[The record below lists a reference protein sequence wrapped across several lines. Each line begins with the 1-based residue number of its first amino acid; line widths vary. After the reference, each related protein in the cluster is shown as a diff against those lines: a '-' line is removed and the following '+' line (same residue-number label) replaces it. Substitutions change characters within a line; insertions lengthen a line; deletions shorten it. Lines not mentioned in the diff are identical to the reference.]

1 MRIRIISLCSVAS
14 LLFLTAWIDI
24 TESLFTNSVPKQR
37 YIKRIIRIPVRSY
50 RINTSRKTNIV
61 SANIAN
67 IDSTIGP
74 QRNIQFNPSVG
85 RSLPKYRKVTFL
97 SKNILQR
104 LREAQRNANP
114 KTGGSQVPIHHHTV
128 VLAKNAN
135 ILSNIGKQKNGPAI
149 NPAPA
154 PTKGGNQ
161 PGLSQ
166 PKNPGQGVPNKP
178 SQGSSNSVQNF
189 VQGIKMG
196 SGNTY
201 QVNTDTG
208 NTKVNSKI
216 HNTNVS
222 NNINNIH
229 ITNNYTRPSNAPS
242 QGHSRQPYPQG
253 QLPVS
258 QSNLPYQP
266 TGQRPN
272 QGGHNPRPLPSG
284 QQHPTGQK
292 PTPGTKIYLN
302 IVNNLPVKNNAS
314 NNNHRAK
321 FSPSSVG
328 MNPNFSTGFHGANNG
343 HSNQASQNPGPLTLG
358 AGSNTGAK
366 PSMRQPG
373 GNPASPGQGGALPS
387 GRNRHGPRGQ
397 QGMGNQPGGS
407 PLMSGMMPSGLGS
420 LLFGGPPQ
428 SRNRG
433 PSNQPGN
440 TQYPFNG
447 QLFRN
452 APSQINAAPGPQQPG
467 GAHIN
472 QLGGK
477 VPGSQPGAGHWQQ
490 PGGGQGQQPGG
501 GQWQQPG
508 GGHGQQPG
516 GQQGQQHGGGH
527 GQQPGGGHGQQPG
540 GGHGQ
545 QPGGGHGQQPGGG
558 HGQQPGG
565 GHGQQPGG
573 GQGQHP
579 GGGQWQQPGGGQGQ
593 QPGGG
598 QWQQP
603 GGGQGQQPGGGQGQ
617 QPGGGQWQQPG
628 GGQGQQPGGG
638 QGQQPGGGQWQQPGG
653 GHGQQPGGGHGQQP
667 GGGHGQQPGGGQG
680 QQPGGG
686 QWQQPGGGHGQQ
698 PGGGHGQQPGGGQ
711 GQQPGGGQWQQPGGG
726 HGQQPGGGH
735 GQQPGGGHGQQPSY
749 NPAYPISVQ
758 GQQAG
763 GGQGQQPGGGHGQQP
778 I

>member
-85 RSLPKYRKVTFL
+85 RSLPKYRKVTLL
-97 SKNILQR
+97 SNNILQR
-104 LREAQRNANP
+104 LREAQKKANP
-114 KTGGSQVPIHHHTV
+114 KTGGNKVPIHHHTV

-135 ILSNIGKQKNGPAI
+135 ILSNIGKQQNGPAI
-149 NPAPA
+149 NTAPA
-154 PTKGGNQ
+154 TTKGGNQ
-161 PGLSQ
+161 PGSQ
-166 PKNPGQGVPNKP
+166 PNNPGQGVPNKP
-178 SQGSSNSVQNF
+178 SQGPSNSVQNF

-216 HNTNVS
+216 HKTNVS

-229 ITNNYTRPSNAPS
+229 ITNNYTSPSNAPS
-242 QGHSRQPYPQG
+242 QGHSRQPYPQV
-253 QLPVS
+253 QLPVG

-284 QQHPTGQK
+284 QQHPTGPK

-358 AGSNTGAK
+358 AGSSTGAK

-387 GRNRHGPRGQ
+387 GRNRHGPGGQ
-397 QGMGNQPGGS
+397 QRMGNQPGGS
-407 PLMSGMMPSGLGS
+407 PLMSGTLPRSMMPSGLGS

-452 APSQINAAPGPQQPG
+452 APSQINAAPGPGPQQPG

-477 VPGSQPGAGHWQQ
+477 VPGSQPGAGHWQQPGGGQGHQPGGGQWQQPGGGHAQQ

-540 GGHGQ
+540 GGQ
-545 QPGGGHGQQPGGG
+545 WQQPGGG

-579 GGGQWQQPGGGQGQ
+579 GGGQL
-593 QPGGG
+593 
-598 QWQQP
+598 
-603 GGGQGQQPGGGQGQ
+603 
-617 QPGGGQWQQPG
+617 
-628 GGQGQQPGGG
+628 
-638 QGQQPGGGQWQQPGG
+638 
-653 GHGQQPGGGHGQQP
+653 QQPGGGHGQQP

-698 PGGGHGQQPGGGQ
+698 PVGGHGQQPGAGHGQQPSYNPAYPISGQ
-711 GQQPGGGQWQQPGGG
+711 GQQAGGG

-735 GQQPGGGHGQQPSY
+735 GQQP
-749 NPAYPISVQ
+749 I
-758 GQQAG
+758 
-763 GGQGQQPGGGHGQQP
+763 
-778 I
+778 